1 MFFIVQLTKIIPMM
15 DFYIPAQIEMY
26 YGEVR
31 KTIDFEMLDPDV
43 LIQLVWPEETLMSL
57 LLGDDFAQ

>member
-1 MFFIVQLTKIIPMM
+1 MFYIVQMTKISPIM

-43 LIQLVWPEETLMSL
+43 LIQFVWPEETVMSL
-57 LLGDDFAQ
+57 LLGDHFVQ